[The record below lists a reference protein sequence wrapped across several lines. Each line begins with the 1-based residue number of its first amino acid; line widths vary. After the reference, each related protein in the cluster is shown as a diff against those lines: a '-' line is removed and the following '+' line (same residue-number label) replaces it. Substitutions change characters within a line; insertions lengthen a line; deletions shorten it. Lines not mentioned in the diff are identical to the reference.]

1 METSEAQD
9 TFRRIGWVV
18 CLQLEMSLG
27 NLYKPQDDSD
37 SSEEI
42 KFYNEGLDAAYKLIA
57 DRRDEIMYGKA

>member
-9 TFRRIGWVV
+9 TFKRIGWVV
-18 CLQLEMSLG
+18 CLQLETSLG
-27 NLYKPQDDSD
+27 NLYKPQDDSG
-37 SSEEI
+37 SSEEV

>member
-9 TFRRIGWVV
+9 TFKRIGWVA
-18 CLQLEMSLG
+18 CLQLETSLG
-27 NLYKPQDDSD
+27 NLYKPQDDSG
-37 SSEEI
+37 SSEEV